1 MKINDYKNI
10 LKDLVHKELYENSV
24 LNDDDKNNIKAI
36 KKFLNSSNS
45 IADDIRTIV
54 SSKDNE
60 NYYAYDKYI
69 ISFLK
74 EAKKETKLEIL
85 YNQEQYKDLL
95 RNDELYLKL
104 WETLNFNEKLEY
116 IKTKKK
122 FSDIDTLFINNIVK
136 DCSCFSDNSLF
147 NEILNNEDIRK
158 KIKPFSVDLVYSY
171 TLCIN
176 LTDYDL
182 CKMITPK
189 AYTKIIL
196 KKCKTFKEFKDLY
209 EVEKQIYNLIEINGL
224 AFDSSENE
232 EIYHFLL
239 ENPKFIGKFDI
250 KYLDL
255 FSIVEINELVKK
267 KSIDGDSYSSLI
279 QKLYR
284 YNPEDVNKLFSRE
297 SLAKCSDNS
306 INVNPFINMDKGAKK
321 EILKN
326 NELLNKF
333 VDIIRVEAMND
344 CFNESEIVD
353 FLRNDDVVS
362 ELSPYALQLLLN
374 KISFKASFNML
385 QRSVILDKIN
395 NLNVKVTE
403 KDAIFFKGYLDS
415 PVLVYKSEHS
425 MLYEMLNMLESIDIM
440 YYITLPY
447 IINKLSNYELVN
459 LINSK
464 KIQVKEVLDSV
475 ELCNKFNVVDVINV
489 INTSFEDKVE
499 LDIFRDKD
507 LCKILFN
514 INEDLYEKINF
525 DEVNY
530 LFENIRMK
538 SVLSKRESKA
548 TVVSYKCVLA
558 SYLVLGLDKTLEM
571 VSDGNMN
578 VTLDDV
584 LKLEYDVVN
593 EEILHFKE
601 NNSFIF
607 QNMSKKIIHSLEDI
621 GYIED
626 KNDLAL
632 QVRGNTYLDNIIY
645 LMLDNDYDSYNNIID
660 KLYGY
665 IRLASY
671 DKYAAKKELYDYTND
686 FVELY
691 LENKLEE
698 FADEFEKN
706 IFQNFKPK
714 DKVLFKKQENA
725 GKEYLDKLKF
735 KLFVKALTDDNKSVY
750 KIYFN
755 DSYDLEHIKEK
766 YLRFLANS
774 QVDFDDLL
782 LHVLIPIANERFD
795 KENCLDKLGIK
806 KPKDTDD
813 YVRYLD
819 SLEIVTRLNEKL
831 KKYKEKYSK
840 EQMLEIMEYICY
852 DYDLDFKVSK
862 SQLNEFTML
871 GNNCDNVYGEVYID
885 KENLKFDY
893 KENVDIYDLDEV
905 IEYLEYVDLLDRIV
919 RRTISYI
926 NKIMNTENI
935 RNSFNKEY
943 YKVVTDDSFEFPL
956 ENRYYELKK
965 HVLSL
970 SDIEKIFNGY
980 DLGTYKQ
987 PHESLKKFLFDK
999 KNLIMVVDGYYKNIV
1014 ENFGV
1019 IISNWDDICQ
1029 YAKQMNINPARM
1041 SLIETE
1047 NILYLF
1053 FGNENVFNR
1062 SIDNDIMKSIYDE
1075 GYYEIN
1081 DVRKRYNILIKLFK
1095 ASLKRIS
1102 STIPFLSYRNENY
1115 KVKILDNY
1123 NQDVLRS
1130 IDDSLYRVG
1139 ALGNDFLH
1147 YTILDKN
1154 GFQLGIYDN
1163 NKLVAKVFGVRNG
1176 NTIYFNALDG
1186 KYNKEYNDLLRL
1198 FANEL
1203 ISLTKDTSEPIEFV
1217 TIVNSDNYTSR
1228 NGFSVDSTICP
1239 IINNPIPKKYMDYKN
1254 FIEHTGLIDP
1264 DNMYT
1269 NYEDN
1274 ISTLLANSK
1283 VIDKY
1288 NFKFY
1293 DAEDKYLRIRNDVI
1307 KLSNNIGEEYI
1318 RKIDTI
1324 LYLCKLEDNSISIED
1339 ISLGH
1344 MEKIY
1349 IGDDFVV
1356 FLTNKGN
1363 ILKFVLPYD
1372 ERADMEVNLI
1382 IEAIKKDLN

>member
-1 MKINDYKNI
+1 MKIDDYKNI
-10 LKDLVHKELYENSV
+10 LKEIVHKELYENSV
-24 LNDDDKNNIKAI
+24 LNDDDKNNLKAI
-36 KKFLNSSNS
+36 KKFLSASNS
-45 IADDIRTIV
+45 IVDDIRTII
-54 SSKDNE
+54 SSKSNE

-74 EAKKETKLEIL
+74 EAKPEVKLEVL
-85 YNQEQYKDLL
+85 YDQEQYSDLL
-95 RNDELYLKL
+95 RNDELFLKL

-122 FSDIDTLFINNIVK
+122 FSDTDTLFINNIVK

-176 LTDYDL
+176 LADYDL

-196 KKCKTFKEFKDLY
+196 KKCKSFSEFKELY
-209 EVEKQIYNLIEINGL
+209 DVENQIFELIEMNGL
-224 AFDSSENE
+224 AFDSSDNE
-232 EIYHFLL
+232 EIYHFILN
-239 ENPKFIGKFDI
+239 NPKFIGKFDI

-255 FSIVEINELVKK
+255 FSIIEINELVKK
-267 KSIDGDSYSSLI
+267 KNLDGDSYSSLM
-279 QKLYR
+279 QKQYR
-284 YNPEDVNKLFSRE
+284 NNSSDVNKIFSKDN
-297 SLAKCSDNS
+297 LLKCSDNS
-306 INVNPFINMDKGAKK
+306 INLNPFINMDKALKD
-321 EILKN
+321 EILKDKQ
-326 NELLNKF
+326 LLNKF
-333 VDIIRVEAMND
+333 VDIIRVEAINEN
-344 CFNESEIVD
+344 FSESEIVD
-353 FLRNDDVVS
+353 FLRNDEIVS

-374 KISFKASFNML
+374 RISFKASFNML
-385 QRSVILDKIN
+385 QRAVILDKIN

-403 KDAIFFKGYLDS
+403 KDVIFFKGYLDS
-415 PVLVYKSEHS
+415 PVLVYKSEHN
-425 MLYEMLNMLESIDIM
+425 MLYEMLKMLESIDIM

-464 KIQVKEVLDSV
+464 KVKVQEVLASK
-475 ELCNKFNVVDVINV
+475 ELCNKFNVVDVINI
-489 INTSFEDKVE
+489 INSSFEDNVD
-499 LDIFRDKD
+499 LNIFRDKD

-514 INEDLYEKINF
+514 INEDLFEKINF

-571 VSDGNMN
+571 VSNGNMN

-584 LKLEYDVVN
+584 LKLECDVVN

-607 QNMSKKIIHSLEDI
+607 QNISKKIIHSLEDI

-632 QVRGNTYLDNIIY
+632 QVRSNTYLDNIIY
-645 LMLDNDYDSYNNIID
+645 LMLDNDFDSYNNIID
-660 KLYGY
+660 KLYNY
-665 IRLASY
+665 IKFSTY
-671 DKYAAKKELYDYTND
+671 DQYAAKRELYDYTND

-691 LENKLEE
+691 LENKIEE
-698 FADEFEKN
+698 LADEFEKN
-706 IFQNFKPK
+706 IYVNFKPK
-714 DKVLFKKQENA
+714 DKVLFKKQNDA
-725 GKEYLDKLKF
+725 GKEYLNKLKF
-735 KLFVKALTDDNKSVY
+735 KLFVKALTEDNKNIY

-755 DSYDLEHIKEK
+755 EGFDLDNIKQK
-766 YLRFLANS
+766 YLHYLANS

-782 LHVLIPIANERFD
+782 LHVLIPISNERFD
-795 KENCLDKLGIK
+795 KENCLNKLGIK
-806 KPKDTDD
+806 KPLDTDD

-819 SLEIVTRLNEKL
+819 SLEIVTKLNEKL
-831 KKYKEKYSK
+831 KKYKQKYND
-840 EQMLEIMEYICY
+840 EQILSIMEYICY
-852 DYDLDFKVSK
+852 DYDLDFKVSN
-862 SQLNEFTML
+862 SQLNEFTTL
-871 GNNCDNVYGEVYID
+871 ANNIDEVYGEVYID
-885 KENLKFDY
+885 KDELKFEY
-893 KENVDIYDLDEV
+893 KENIDIYDLDEV
-905 IEYLEYVDLLDRIV
+905 LEYLEYVELLERIIN
-919 RRTISYI
+919 RTISFI
-926 NKIMNTENI
+926 NKVMNTDNI
-935 RNSFNKEY
+935 RNTFNKEY
-943 YKVVTDDSFEFPL
+943 YKVVTDDNYEFPL
-956 ENRYYELKK
+956 ENRYYELRK

-970 SDIEKIFNGY
+970 SDVEKIFNGY
-980 DLGTYKQ
+980 DLGTYK
-987 PHESLKKFLFDK
+987 PINESLDKFLFDN

-1019 IISNWDDICQ
+1019 IISNWDEICN
-1029 YAKQMNINPARM
+1029 YAKQMDINPTKM
-1041 SLIETE
+1041 SLIEVE

-1053 FGNENVFNR
+1053 FGNENIFNR
-1062 SIDNDIMKSIYDE
+1062 SIDNDITKSIYDE

-1081 DVRKRYNILIKLFK
+1081 DVRKRYNILIKLYK

-1102 STIPFLSYRNENY
+1102 STVPYLSYRNENY

-1123 NQDVLRS
+1123 NQDILRS

-1147 YTILDKN
+1147 YSILDKN

-1163 NKLVAKVFGVRNG
+1163 DKLVAKVFGVRNG

-1217 TIVNSDNYTSR
+1217 TIVNSDNYVSR
-1228 NGFSVDSTICP
+1228 NGFFIDSTICP
-1239 IINNPIPKKYMDYKN
+1239 IINNPISKKYLDYKN

-1283 VIDKY
+1283 VVDKY
-1288 NFKFY
+1288 NFKYY
-1293 DAEDKYLRIRNDVI
+1293 DAEDKYLRIRNDVV

-1324 LYLCKLEDNSISIED
+1324 LYLCKLEDSSISIED
-1339 ISLGH
+1339 ISLGR

-1372 ERADMEVNLI
+1372 ERADKEVNHI
-1382 IEAIKKDLN
+1382 IETIKKDLN